1 MRVTASCT
9 GSCGELIQGWLGD
22 SQKLVSY
29 GIDRFSKV
37 TLQTGIASKGAKPKI
52 EKAINKTLDHLRI
65 PNAKREKLS
74 FVINSELPIAKGMAS
89 STADIAAAC
98 QATAAYYRRKITRD
112 EIIDICLAIERTDS
126 ILFPTLTL
134 FEQKNGLV
142 REQRMGSPFL
152 RGCFG
157 ARRNLRN
164 RSFSFTSERA
174 LNFSTAST
182 LYRSLS
188 VLCRG
193 SERKIVANAWRGGD
207 TERSIKSGN
216 FS

>member
-98 QATAAYYRRKITRD
+98 QATALLWK
-112 EIIDICLAIERTDS
+112 
-126 ILFPTLTL
+126 
-134 FEQKNGLV
+134 KNY
-142 REQRMGSPFL
+142 QR
-152 RGCFG
+152 
-157 ARRNLRN
+157 
-164 RSFSFTSERA
+164 
-174 LNFSTAST
+174 
-182 LYRSLS
+182 
-188 VLCRG
+188 
-193 SERKIVANAWRGGD
+193 
-207 TERSIKSGN
+207 
-216 FS
+216 